1 MFERSDIKVA
11 EYYARGKRDR
21 SSAILAYI
29 DCSIDCNILIVMTS
43 VVLRHIKK
51 ELSVKIV

>member
-1 MFERSDIKVA
+1 VFERSDIKVA
-11 EYYARGKRDR
+11 DYYARGKRDR

-29 DCSIDCNILIVMTS
+29 DCNIDCNILIVMTS